1 MKGRTRPLKALK
13 WVGII
18 AGSLIAIALIA
29 AVLTGYVWLRGSL
42 PVLDGERDLPGLSAQ
57 VTVERDAKGVPTIQ
71 GANRSDVARA
81 TGFLHGQDRFFQMD
95 LSRRSAA
102 GELAELIGPAML
114 AHDRRVR
121 VHRFRALAQQS
132 LERLEPQE
140 RTIFEAYTEGVRA
153 GVAALKQP
161 PFEYRFLRTSPQS
174 WEPEDSVLVVF
185 AMYQLLQD
193 ESGVYESTLGL
204 LHDQLPTELVE
215 FLVPAG
221 TNWDAPLL
229 GEAFETPAVPPA
241 EIFDLRSESP
251 AANHRPSGGP
261 IPQSL
266 AMRSGSNNW
275 AVAGSHTADG
285 FCLTQSLSS
294 NALSSAGTIDAE
306 H

>member
-1 MKGRTRPLKALK
+1 MKGRIRPLKALK

-57 VTVERDAKGVPTIQ
+57 VTIERDAKGVPTIQ

-204 LHDQLPTELVE
+204 LHDQLPAKLVE
-215 FLVPAG
+215 FIVPA
-221 TNWDAPLL
+221 
-229 GEAFETPAVPPA
+229 
-241 EIFDLRSESP
+241 
-251 AANHRPSGGP
+251 
-261 IPQSL
+261 
-266 AMRSGSNNW
+266 
-275 AVAGSHTADG
+275 
-285 FCLTQSLSS
+285 
-294 NALSSAGTIDAE
+294 
-306 H
+306 